1 MKKNLVFLMIVF
13 LLAACTG
20 QPTKTADTI
29 TEADAYPAMTKQ
41 AEAMQSGTNAFI
53 PQVSGGSGD
62 AQYPAPAGTVEPT
75 ALTITSGVTSIYL
88 IALEDNGVSGKMIG
102 CNDLVVP
109 VEIMVDPG
117 ADALRAALDTLL
129 GLKDQYYGQS
139 GLYNALYQSNLT
151 VDKIEI
157 EPNELKVELVGTMML
172 GGECDNPRFGAQLT
186 ETVAQ
191 FAEGRQVKIEIN
203 DKSLEDVLSLK

>member
-1 MKKNLVFLMIVF
+1 MKKLF
-13 LLAACTG
+13 LLGLILFLVAGCGKSPAPTSETAAA
-20 QPTKTADTI
+20 P
-29 TEADAYPAMTKQ
+29 DAYPAGGTT
-41 AEAMQSGTNAFI
+41 EATNSAFI
-53 PQVSGGSGD
+53 PQVSGGSTD
-62 AQYPAPAGTVEPT
+62 ASYPATSGTVEPT
-75 ALTITSGVTSIYL
+75 ALTITSGITSIYL
-88 IALEDNGVSGKMIG
+88 IAMEDNGISGKPIG
-102 CNDLVVP
+102 CGDSVVP

-129 GLKDQYYGQS
+129 GLKDQSYGQS

-157 EPNELKVELVGTMML
+157 EANEIRVGLVGTMML

-191 FAEGRQVKIEIN
+191 FAEGRQVKIKIN
-203 DKSLEDVLSLK
+203 DKTLEEALSLK

>member
-1 MKKNLVFLMIVF
+1 MKKLFLLGLILF
-13 LLAACTG
+13 LLAGCGKSPAATSG
-20 QPTKTADTI
+20 PSDLP
-29 TEADAYPAMTKQ
+29 DAYPAGGTT
-41 AEAMQSGTNAFI
+41 EATNSAFI

-62 AQYPAPAGTVEPT
+62 MTYPAPAGTVEPT

-88 IALEDNGVSGKMIG
+88 ITLEDNGVSGKMIG
-102 CNDLVVP
+102 CNDSVVP

-139 GLYNALYQSNLT
+139 GLYNALYQSDLT

-157 EPNELKVELVGTMML
+157 EANEIKVGLVGTMML
-172 GGECDNPRFGAQLT
+172 GGECDNPRFGAQLS

-191 FAEGRQVKIEIN
+191 FAEGREVKISIN
-203 DKSLEDVLSLK
+203 DKTLEEALSLK

>member
-1 MKKNLVFLMIVF
+1 MKKLFLFSLILF
-13 LLAACTG
+13 LLAACSGAPGATSE
-20 QPTKTADTI
+20 PSAVP
-29 TEADAYPAMTKQ
+29 DAYPAG
-41 AEAMQSGTNAFI
+41 GTTESTNNAFI
-53 PQVSGGSGD
+53 PQASGGSTGD
-62 AQYPAPAGTVEPT
+62 SYPAPAGTVEPT
-75 ALTITSGVTSIYL
+75 ARPITSGVTSIYL

-102 CNDLVVP
+102 CNDSVVP

-129 GLKDQYYGQS
+129 GLKDQYYGES

-151 VDKIEI
+151 VEKIEI

-203 DKSLEDVLSLK
+203 DESLEDVLSLK